1 MRAAVLHGPKNLLI
15 ENVDEAPLGPDE
27 VRVEFRSGGI
37 CGSDLSYFFKGRVG
51 DFALKEPLILGHE
64 VSGQVAETGSAVRN
78 VRAGDRVAI
87 DPSRPCLSC
96 SYCRSGRSNL
106 CRDMRFFGSAA
117 VFPHIQG
124 AFRERL
130 TVRAD
135 QCHVVPPHV
144 SWRAAAAA
152 EPLSVGLHAVERAGE
167 LLGRSVIIAGAGP
180 IGCMTALAARAKGA
194 GHITVIDMVDEAL
207 DVARACGADEVVN
220 TSSAPERLDRYRED
234 KGWFDY
240 GFEVTG
246 APAVIGM
253 LFGVVHPGAKV
264 IQVGMLPPGDS
275 PVPVNRLQAR
285 EIDYIG
291 AFRCT
296 REYGAAVSMIAS
308 GRIDVAPVLTNDVP
322 LSRAEEAFALA
333 VDRKRSV
340 KVTVHF

>member
-1 MRAAVLHGPKNLLI
+1 MRAAVLHGPENLLI
-15 ENVDEAPLGPDE
+15 ETVDEAPLAPDE
-27 VRVEFRSGGI
+27 VRLEFRSGGI

-51 DFALKEPLILGHE
+51 DFALREPLILGHE
-64 VSGQVAETGSAVRN
+64 VSGQVAETGASVRN
-78 VRAGDRVAI
+78 VRPGDRVAVN
-87 DPSRPCLSC
+87 PSRPCLAC
-96 SYCRSGRSNL
+96 DYCRRGRGNL
-106 CRDMRFFGSAA
+106 CREMRFFGSAA

-130 TVRAD
+130 TVRSD
-135 QCHVVPPHV
+135 QCHVVPDHV

-180 IGCMTALAARAKGA
+180 IGCMTTLAARAKGA
-194 GHITVIDMVDEAL
+194 GHITVVDIVDQPLEA
-207 DVARACGADEVVN
+207 ARACGADEVVN
-220 TSSAPERLDRYRED
+220 TARDPQRLDRYREG

-246 APAVIGM
+246 AAAVVGM
-253 LFGVVHPGAKV
+253 LFGVVRPGATV
-264 IQVGMLPPGDS
+264 VQVGMLPPGDA

-291 AFRCT
+291 AFRCAE
-296 REYGAAVSMIAS
+296 EYGTAVAMIAS

-322 LSRAEEAFALA
+322 LARAAEAFALA
-333 VDRKRSV
+333 VDRSRSV